1 MTLAETIYFGGG
13 PLNLL
18 VYLLVLVVV
27 VGLIVFFIRKLF

>member
-27 VGLIVFFIRKLF
+27 VGLIIYVVKRLL